1 MATTTDCTSLAQF
14 AGTNAPYGRGSFGVV
29 KLHVDMSSITAE
41 KGVTVSGADADV
53 LQVWDIP
60 VGCMILGA
68 LLDVTTAC
76 TDSGTATVAVGTN
89 AGVNTFVAATSIKTV
104 AKTGMTTSATY
115 GAAQMVYAATD
126 TLDLLFGGTEADIDS
141 GVFDV
146 YLYCLFNEEAA

>member
-1 MATTTDCTSLAQF
+1 
-14 AGTNAPYGRGSFGVV
+14 
-29 KLHVDMSSITAE
+29 
-41 KGVTVSGADADV
+41 
-53 LQVWDIP
+53 
-60 VGCMILGA
+60 
-68 LLDVTTAC
+68 VTTAC

-126 TLDLLFGGTEADIDS
+126 TLDLLFGGTETDIDS